1 MSRQVTVF
9 QVDAF
14 TRQLFAG
21 NPAGVVLGASVL
33 TDPEMQALARE
44 LNNSDTAF
52 VLPADG
58 TDHDV
63 HIRFFTPTREVAF
76 VGHATLAAHVAR
88 LAAGEGSTGSVRQ
101 KSRAGL
107 YEVEVQGGELP
118 TVSVTIPAPVMQ
130 APLEAR
136 ERSLLL
142 DALGLNSAA
151 LDAKC
156 PLVITGRNST
166 RLMIGLRSPDQLA
179 ALQPDMDALKKLS
192 PNLGADG
199 YFVFVRDAHGPG
211 TTSSRMFCP
220 VIGIPEDP
228 VSGNAHGSLGAYLS
242 ANGLLQVRA
251 GRANFRGLQGES
263 MGRPGEVDVEV
274 EGESGHPQ
282 RVRISGTARIVYQAK
297 LTL

>member
-58 TDHDV
+58 ADHDV

-88 LAAGEGSTGSVRQ
+88 LAAGEGSTGAVRQ

-107 YEVEVQGGELP
+107 YEVDVQGGELP

-179 ALQPDMDALKKLS
+179 ALQPDLEALKRLS
-192 PNLGADG
+192 PNIGADG
-199 YFVFVRDAHGPG
+199 FFVFVRDAHGPG
-211 TTSSRMFCP
+211 TTASRMFCP

>member
-58 TDHDV
+58 ADHDV

-88 LAAGEGSTGSVRQ
+88 LAAGEGSTGAVRQ

-107 YEVEVQGGELP
+107 YEVDVQGGELP

-130 APLEAR
+130 APLESR

-179 ALQPDMDALKKLS
+179 ALQPDLEALKKLS

-211 TTSSRMFCP
+211 TTASRMFCP